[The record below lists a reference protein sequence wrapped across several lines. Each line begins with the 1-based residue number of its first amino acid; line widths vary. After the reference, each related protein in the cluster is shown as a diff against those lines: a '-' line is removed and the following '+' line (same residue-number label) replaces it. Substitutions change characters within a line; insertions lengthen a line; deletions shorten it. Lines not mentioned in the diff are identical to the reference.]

1 MKNQTLSNQNF
12 IQLKT
17 TLSLY
22 FLTLGACLSGFSVYL
37 FLESLNYSSQTITSW
52 TGQSLFWSF
61 ILFFTSLFILFLP
74 IEFFSSFNLINNSF
88 RDLISNILI
97 TILVSLFFL
106 IFFQISIPKNTLI
119 FTEVISITRATSFS
133 GFVVIPVI
141 IFILNNLGQ
150 KFSKLNKFAFSIVLL
165 IWILASQFFL
175 WFANCY
181 ILSAGSIPKQWKI
194 SLIVS

>member
-1 MKNQTLSNQNF
+1 MKNQTLSNQNL

-22 FLTLGACLSGFSVYL
+22 FLTLGACLLGFSVYL
-37 FLESLNYSSQTITSW
+37 FLESLNYSSQPITSW

-61 ILFFTSLFILFLP
+61 ILFFASLFLLFLP

-106 IFFQISIPKNTLI
+106 IFFQIFIPKNTLI

-133 GFVVIPVI
+133 GFIVIPAI

-150 KFSKLNKFAFSIVLL
+150 KFSQLNKFSFSIVLL
-165 IWILASQFFL
+165 FWILASQFFL
-175 WFANCY
+175 
-181 ILSAGSIPKQWKI
+181 
-194 SLIVS
+194 